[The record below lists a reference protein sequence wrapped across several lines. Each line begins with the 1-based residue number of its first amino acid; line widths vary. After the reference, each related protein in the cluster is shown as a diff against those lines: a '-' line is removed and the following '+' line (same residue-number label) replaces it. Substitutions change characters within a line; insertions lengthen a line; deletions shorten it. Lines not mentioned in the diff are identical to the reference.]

1 MRQKPLVLAVA
12 SIGFSTAMLAV
23 LHLSA
28 AQERASVTHQVVP
41 AAAVTAQDVPAQ
53 VVASPPRVPHPA
65 IRTVS
70 DFFRDFTAEWIRHDP
85 DLARRTRYFT
95 DEEQDQ
101 LERQLTPRTEAW
113 KRARLQLSRRGLAE
127 LQTFDR
133 ASMSEDQRLSADL
146 MQWQLQVIVDEEQLL
161 DKTFTL
167 NQFRGENRAIVDTVV
182 VSITL
187 HM

>member
-1 MRQKPLVLAVA
+1 MRQKPLVLALA

-23 LHLSA
+23 LQLSA
-28 AQERASVTHQVVP
+28 AQERASVTAQVVTTQVV
-41 AAAVTAQDVPAQ
+41 AAQ
-53 VVASPPRVPHPA
+53 VVASPPQVPNPA

-127 LQTFDR
+127 LRTFDR

-146 MQWQLQVIVDEEQLL
+146 MQWQLQVIVDEEQFL
-161 DKTFTL
+161 DETF
-167 NQFRGENRAIVDTVV
+167 
-182 VSITL
+182 
-187 HM
+187 